1 MSKKA
6 RMNRGL
12 DALFSDNFTPE
23 KETEK
28 AEENAIATVSISLV
42 EPNKNQPR
50 TRFDDEKIAELAQSI
65 KQNGILQPILVTPL
79 DNGGYRIVA
88 GERRWRAARSAG
100 LKEVP
105 VYIRNLDEKQTMQL
119 ALIEN
124 VQRQDLSPIEE
135 ARAYKQ
141 LMDEYKMT
149 QQEVSEAVG
158 KSRSVIAN
166 SLRLLTL
173 SAPVVELV
181 ENGKLTVG
189 HAKMIAGLEDA
200 QSQEDAAEFTIN
212 NELTVRQLEEYISMT
227 SSEYPMYPQK
237 KKKKPSLK
245 QENPFLREFEIN
257 VNDNSSI
264 KAKAKQSGRGATT
277 VNLTIGKDVDVNA
290 VLSKLAELLKNY

>member
-12 DALFSDNFTPE
+12 DALFSDNFAPE

-28 AEENAIATVSISLV
+28 VEESGITTVSISLV

-50 TRFDDEKIAELAQSI
+50 TKFDDEKIAELTQSI

-88 GERRWRAARSAG
+88 GERRWRAARGAG
-100 LKEVP
+100 LKEIP
-105 VYIRNLDEKQTMQL
+105 VYIRKLDDKQVMQL

-135 ARAYKQ
+135 ARAYRQ

-173 SAPVVELV
+173 CEPVVELL
-181 ENGKLTVG
+181 EKGELTVG
-189 HAKMIAGLEDA
+189 HAKMLAGITDA
-200 QSQEDAAEFTIN
+200 QEQKTIAQLAVKN
-212 NELTVRQLEEYISMT
+212 GFNVRQLEVYIAGQSG
-227 SSEYPMYPQK
+227 EKQK
-237 KKKKPSLK
+237 AKKPSLK
-245 QENPFLREFEIN
+245 QENPFLREFEIS
-257 VNDNSSI
+257 VNDNSNI
-264 KAKAKQSGRGATT
+264 KAKAKQSGGGATT
-277 VNLTIGKDVDVNA
+277 VSLTIGKNVDVNA

>member
-12 DALFSDNFTPE
+12 DALFSDNFAPE

-28 AEENAIATVSISLV
+28 AEESGITTVSISLV
-42 EPNKNQPR
+42 EPNKKQPR
-50 TRFDDEKIAELAQSI
+50 TKFDDEKIAELTQSI

-88 GERRWRAARSAG
+88 GERRWRAARGAG
-100 LKEVP
+100 LKEIP
-105 VYIRNLDEKQTMQL
+105 VYIRKLDDKQVMQL

-135 ARAYKQ
+135 ARAYRQ

-173 SAPVVELV
+173 CEPVVELL
-181 ENGKLTVG
+181 EKGELTVG
-189 HAKMIAGLEDA
+189 HAKMLAGIADA
-200 QSQEDAAEFTIN
+200 QEQKTIAQLAVKN
-212 NELTVRQLEEYISMT
+212 GFNVRQLEVYIAGQSG
-227 SSEYPMYPQK
+227 EKQK
-237 KKKKPSLK
+237 AKKPSLK
-245 QENPFLREFEIN
+245 QENPFLREFEIS
-257 VNDNSSI
+257 VNDNSNI
-264 KAKAKQSGRGATT
+264 KAKAKQSGGGATT
-277 VNLTIGKDVDVNA
+277 VSLTIGKNVDVNA

>member
-12 DALFSDNFTPE
+12 DALFSDNFAPE

-28 AEENAIATVSISLV
+28 AEEGGITTVSISLV

-50 TRFDDEKIAELAQSI
+50 TKFDDEKIAELTQSI

-88 GERRWRAARSAG
+88 GERRWRAARGAG
-100 LKEVP
+100 LKEIP
-105 VYIRNLDEKQTMQL
+105 VYIRKLDDKQVMQL

-135 ARAYKQ
+135 ARAYRQ

-173 SAPVVELV
+173 CEPVVELL
-181 ENGKLTVG
+181 EKGELTVG
-189 HAKMIAGLEDA
+189 HAKMLAGITDA
-200 QSQEDAAEFTIN
+200 QEQKTIAQLAVKN
-212 NELTVRQLEEYISMT
+212 GFNVRQLEVYIAGQSG
-227 SSEYPMYPQK
+227 EKQK
-237 KKKKPSLK
+237 AKKPSLK
-245 QENPFLREFEIN
+245 QENPFLREFEIS
-257 VNDNSSI
+257 VNDNSNI
-264 KAKAKQSGRGATT
+264 KAKAKQSGGGATT
-277 VNLTIGKDVDVNA
+277 VSLTIGKNVDVNA

>member
-12 DALFSDNFTPE
+12 DALFSDNFAPE

-28 AEENAIATVSISLV
+28 AEESGVTTVSISLV

-50 TRFDDEKIAELAQSI
+50 TRFDDEKIAELTQSI

-88 GERRWRAARSAG
+88 GERRWRAARGAG
-100 LKEVP
+100 LKEIP
-105 VYIRNLDEKQTMQL
+105 VYIRKLDDKQVMQL

-135 ARAYKQ
+135 ARAYRQ

-173 SAPVVELV
+173 CEPVVELL
-181 ENGKLTVG
+181 EKGELTVG
-189 HAKMIAGLEDA
+189 HAKMLAGITDA
-200 QSQEDAAEFTIN
+200 QEQKNTAEIAVKNGFN
-212 NELTVRQLEEYISMT
+212 VRQLEVYIAGQSA
-227 SSEYPMYPQK
+227 EKQK
-237 KKKKPSLK
+237 TKKPSLK

-257 VNDNSSI
+257 VNDNSNI
-264 KAKAKQSGRGATT
+264 RAKAKQSGRGATT
-277 VNLTIGKDVDVNA
+277 VSLTIGKDVDVNA
-290 VLSKLAELLKNY
+290 VLSNLAELLKNY

>member
-28 AEENAIATVSISLV
+28 ADESGITTVSISLV
-42 EPNKNQPR
+42 EPNKNPPR
-50 TRFDDEKIAELAQSI
+50 TKFDDEKIAELTQSI

-88 GERRWRAARSAG
+88 GERRWRAARGAG
-100 LKEVP
+100 LKEIP
-105 VYIRNLDEKQTMQL
+105 VYIRKLDDKQVMQL

-135 ARAYKQ
+135 ARAYRQ

-173 SAPVVELV
+173 CEPVVELL
-181 ENGKLTVG
+181 EKGELTVG
-189 HAKMIAGLEDA
+189 HAKMLAGITDA
-200 QSQEDAAEFTIN
+200 QEQKTIAQLAVKN
-212 NELTVRQLEEYISMT
+212 GFNVRQLEGYIAGQSG
-227 SSEYPMYPQK
+227 EKQK
-237 KKKKPSLK
+237 TKKPSLK
-245 QENPFLREFEIN
+245 QENPFLREFEIS
-257 VNDNSSI
+257 VNDNSNI
-264 KAKAKQSGRGATT
+264 KAKAKQSGGGATT
-277 VNLTIGKDVDVNA
+277 VSLTIGKNVDVNA

>member
-12 DALFSDNFTPE
+12 DALFSDNFAPE

-28 AEENAIATVSISLV
+28 VEESGITTVSISLV

-50 TRFDDEKIAELAQSI
+50 TRFDDEKIAELTQSI

-88 GERRWRAARSAG
+88 GERRWRAARGAG
-100 LKEVP
+100 LKEIP
-105 VYIRNLDEKQTMQL
+105 VYIRKLDDKQVMQL

-135 ARAYKQ
+135 ARAYRQ

-173 SAPVVELV
+173 CEPVVELL
-181 ENGKLTVG
+181 EKGELTVG
-189 HAKMIAGLEDA
+189 HAKMLAGITDA
-200 QSQEDAAEFTIN
+200 QEQKTIAQLAVKN
-212 NELTVRQLEEYISMT
+212 GFNVRQLEVYIAGQSG
-227 SSEYPMYPQK
+227 EKQK
-237 KKKKPSLK
+237 AKKPSLK
-245 QENPFLREFEIN
+245 QENPFLREFEIS
-257 VNDNSSI
+257 VNDNSNI
-264 KAKAKQSGRGATT
+264 KAKAKQSGGGATT
-277 VNLTIGKDVDVNA
+277 VSLTIGKNVDVNA

>member
-12 DALFSDNFTPE
+12 DALFSDNFAPE

-28 AEENAIATVSISLV
+28 AEESGITTVSISLV

-50 TRFDDEKIAELAQSI
+50 TKFDDEKIAELTQSI

-88 GERRWRAARSAG
+88 GERRWRAARGAG
-100 LKEVP
+100 LKEIP
-105 VYIRNLDEKQTMQL
+105 VYIRKLDDKQVMQL

-135 ARAYKQ
+135 ARAYRQ

-173 SAPVVELV
+173 CEPVVELL
-181 ENGKLTVG
+181 EKGELTVG
-189 HAKMIAGLEDA
+189 HAKMLAGITDA
-200 QSQEDAAEFTIN
+200 QEQKTIAQLAVKN
-212 NELTVRQLEEYISMT
+212 GFNVRQLEVYIAGQAG
-227 SSEYPMYPQK
+227 EKQK
-237 KKKKPSLK
+237 AKKPSLK
-245 QENPFLREFEIN
+245 QENPFLREFEIS
-257 VNDNSSI
+257 VNDNSNI
-264 KAKAKQSGRGATT
+264 KAKAKQSGGGATT
-277 VNLTIGKDVDVNA
+277 VSLTIGKNVDVNA

>member
-12 DALFSDNFTPE
+12 DALFSDNFAPE

-28 AEENAIATVSISLV
+28 AEESGITTVSISLV

-50 TRFDDEKIAELAQSI
+50 TKFDDEKIAELTQSI

-88 GERRWRAARSAG
+88 GERRWRAARGAG
-100 LKEVP
+100 LKEIP
-105 VYIRNLDEKQTMQL
+105 VYIRKLDDKQVMQL

-135 ARAYKQ
+135 ARAYRQ

-173 SAPVVELV
+173 CEPVVELL
-181 ENGKLTVG
+181 EKGELTVG
-189 HAKMIAGLEDA
+189 HAKMLAGITDA
-200 QSQEDAAEFTIN
+200 QEQKTIAQLAVKN
-212 NELTVRQLEEYISMT
+212 GFNVRQLEVYIAGQSG
-227 SSEYPMYPQK
+227 EKQK
-237 KKKKPSLK
+237 AKKPSLK
-245 QENPFLREFEIN
+245 QENPFLREFEIS
-257 VNDNSSI
+257 VNDNSNI
-264 KAKAKQSGRGATT
+264 RAKAKQSGGGATT
-277 VNLTIGKDVDVNA
+277 VSLTIGKNVDVNA

>member
-12 DALFSDNFTPE
+12 DALFSDNFAPE

-28 AEENAIATVSISLV
+28 AEESGITTVSISLV

-50 TRFDDEKIAELAQSI
+50 TKFDDEKIAELTQSI

-88 GERRWRAARSAG
+88 GERRWRAARGAG
-100 LKEVP
+100 LKEIP
-105 VYIRNLDEKQTMQL
+105 VYIRKLDDKQVMQL

-135 ARAYKQ
+135 ARAYRQ

-173 SAPVVELV
+173 CEPVVELL
-181 ENGKLTVG
+181 EKGELTVG
-189 HAKMIAGLEDA
+189 HAKMLAGITDA
-200 QSQEDAAEFTIN
+200 QEQKTIAQLAVKN
-212 NELTVRQLEEYISMT
+212 GFNVRQLEVYIAGQSG
-227 SSEYPMYPQK
+227 EKQK
-237 KKKKPSLK
+237 AKKPSLK
-245 QENPFLREFEIN
+245 QENPFLREFEIS
-257 VNDNSSI
+257 VNDNSNI
-264 KAKAKQSGRGATT
+264 KAKAKQSGGGATT
-277 VNLTIGKDVDVNA
+277 VSLTIGKNVDVNA

>member
-12 DALFSDNFTPE
+12 DALFSDNFAPE

-28 AEENAIATVSISLV
+28 AEEGGITTVSISLV

-50 TRFDDEKIAELAQSI
+50 TKFDDEKIAELTQSI

-88 GERRWRAARSAG
+88 GERRWRAARGAG
-100 LKEVP
+100 LKEIP
-105 VYIRNLDEKQTMQL
+105 VYIRKLDDKQVMQL

-135 ARAYKQ
+135 ARAYRQ

-173 SAPVVELV
+173 GEPVVDLLEKG
-181 ENGKLTVG
+181 ELTVG
-189 HAKMIAGLEDA
+189 HAKMLAGITDA
-200 QSQEDAAEFTIN
+200 QEQKTIAQLAVKN
-212 NELTVRQLEEYISMT
+212 GFNVRQLEVYIAGQT
-227 SSEYPMYPQK
+227 GEKQK
-237 KKKKPSLK
+237 AKKPSLK
-245 QENPFLREFEIN
+245 QENPFLREFEIS
-257 VNDNSSI
+257 VNDNSNI
-264 KAKAKQSGRGATT
+264 KAKAKQSGGGATT
-277 VNLTIGKDVDVNA
+277 VSLTIGKNVDVNA

>member
-1 MSKKA
+1 MSKKT

-12 DALFSDNFTPE
+12 DALFSDNFAPE

-28 AEENAIATVSISLV
+28 AEKSGITTVSISLV

-50 TRFDDEKIAELAQSI
+50 TKFDDEKIAELTQSI

-88 GERRWRAARSAG
+88 GERRWRAARGAG
-100 LKEVP
+100 LKEIP
-105 VYIRNLDEKQTMQL
+105 VYIRKLDDKQVMQL

-135 ARAYKQ
+135 ARAYRQ

-173 SAPVVELV
+173 CEPVVELL
-181 ENGKLTVG
+181 EKGELTVG
-189 HAKMIAGLEDA
+189 HAKMLAGITDA
-200 QSQEDAAEFTIN
+200 QEQKTIAQLAVKN
-212 NELTVRQLEEYISMT
+212 GFNVRQLEVYIAGQSG
-227 SSEYPMYPQK
+227 EKQK
-237 KKKKPSLK
+237 TKKPSLK
-245 QENPFLREFEIN
+245 QENPFLREFEIS
-257 VNDNSSI
+257 VNDNSNI
-264 KAKAKQSGRGATT
+264 KAKAKQSGGGATT
-277 VNLTIGKDVDVNA
+277 VSLTIGKNVDVNA

>member
-1 MSKKA
+1 
-6 RMNRGL
+6 MNRGL
-12 DALFSDNFTPE
+12 DALFSDNFAPE

-28 AEENAIATVSISLV
+28 AEESGITTVSISLV

-50 TRFDDEKIAELAQSI
+50 TKFDDEKIAELTQSI

-88 GERRWRAARSAG
+88 GERRWRAARGAG
-100 LKEVP
+100 LKEIP
-105 VYIRNLDEKQTMQL
+105 VYIRKLDDKQVMQL

-135 ARAYKQ
+135 ARAYRQ

-173 SAPVVELV
+173 CEPVVELL
-181 ENGKLTVG
+181 EKGELTVG
-189 HAKMIAGLEDA
+189 HAKMLAGITDA
-200 QSQEDAAEFTIN
+200 QEQKTIAQLAVKN
-212 NELTVRQLEEYISMT
+212 GFNVRQLEVYIAGQSG
-227 SSEYPMYPQK
+227 EKQK
-237 KKKKPSLK
+237 AKKPSLK
-245 QENPFLREFEIN
+245 QENPFLREFEIS
-257 VNDNSSI
+257 VNDNSNI
-264 KAKAKQSGRGATT
+264 KAKAKQSGGGATT
-277 VNLTIGKDVDVNA
+277 VSLTIGKNVDVNA

>member
-1 MSKKA
+1 MSKKT

-12 DALFSDNFTPE
+12 DALFSDNFAPE

-28 AEENAIATVSISLV
+28 AEKSGITTVSISLV

-50 TRFDDEKIAELAQSI
+50 TKFDEEKIAELTQSI

-88 GERRWRAARSAG
+88 GERRWRAARGAG
-100 LKEVP
+100 LKEIP
-105 VYIRNLDEKQTMQL
+105 VYIRKLDDKQVMQL

-135 ARAYKQ
+135 ARAYRQ

-173 SAPVVELV
+173 CGPVVELL
-181 ENGKLTVG
+181 EKGELTVG
-189 HAKMIAGLEDA
+189 HAKMLAGITDA
-200 QSQEDAAEFTIN
+200 QEQKTIAQLAVKN
-212 NELTVRQLEEYISMT
+212 GFNVRQLEVYIAGQSG
-227 SSEYPMYPQK
+227 EKQK
-237 KKKKPSLK
+237 AKKPSLK
-245 QENPFLREFEIN
+245 QENPFLREFEIS
-257 VNDNSSI
+257 VNDNSNI
-264 KAKAKQSGRGATT
+264 RAKAKQSGGGATT
-277 VNLTIGKDVDVNA
+277 VSLTIGKNVDVNA

>member
-12 DALFSDNFTPE
+12 DALFSDNFAPE

-28 AEENAIATVSISLV
+28 AEESGITTVSISLV

-50 TRFDDEKIAELAQSI
+50 TKFDDEKIAELTQSI

-79 DNGGYRIVA
+79 NNGGYRIVA
-88 GERRWRAARSAG
+88 GERRWRAARGAG
-100 LKEVP
+100 LKEIP
-105 VYIRNLDEKQTMQL
+105 VYIRKLDDKQVMQL

-135 ARAYKQ
+135 ARAYRQ

-173 SAPVVELV
+173 CEPVVELL
-181 ENGKLTVG
+181 EKGELTVG
-189 HAKMIAGLEDA
+189 HAKMLAGITDA
-200 QSQEDAAEFTIN
+200 QEQKTIAQLAVKN
-212 NELTVRQLEEYISMT
+212 GFNVRQLEVYIAGQSG
-227 SSEYPMYPQK
+227 EKQK
-237 KKKKPSLK
+237 AKKPSLK
-245 QENPFLREFEIN
+245 QENPFLREFEIS
-257 VNDNSSI
+257 VNDNSNI
-264 KAKAKQSGRGATT
+264 KAKAKQSGGGATT
-277 VNLTIGKDVDVNA
+277 VSLTIGKNVDVNA

>member
-28 AEENAIATVSISLV
+28 AEESGITTVSISLV

-50 TRFDDEKIAELAQSI
+50 TKFDDEKIAELTQSI

-88 GERRWRAARSAG
+88 GERRWRAARGAG
-100 LKEVP
+100 LKEIP
-105 VYIRNLDEKQTMQL
+105 VYIRKLDDKQVMQL

-135 ARAYKQ
+135 ARAYRQ

-173 SAPVVELV
+173 CGPVVELL
-181 ENGKLTVG
+181 EKGELTVG
-189 HAKMIAGLEDA
+189 HAKMLAGITDA
-200 QSQEDAAEFTIN
+200 QEQKTIAQLAVKN
-212 NELTVRQLEEYISMT
+212 GFNVRQLEVYIAGQSG
-227 SSEYPMYPQK
+227 EKQK
-237 KKKKPSLK
+237 AKKPSLK
-245 QENPFLREFEIN
+245 QENPFLREFEIS
-257 VNDNSSI
+257 VNDNSNI
-264 KAKAKQSGRGATT
+264 KAKAKQSGGGATT
-277 VNLTIGKDVDVNA
+277 VSLTIGKNVDVNA

>member
-12 DALFSDNFTPE
+12 DALFSDNFAPE

-28 AEENAIATVSISLV
+28 AEKSGITTVSISLV

-50 TRFDDEKIAELAQSI
+50 TKFDDEKIAELTQSI

-88 GERRWRAARSAG
+88 GERRWRAARGAG
-100 LKEVP
+100 LKEIP
-105 VYIRNLDEKQTMQL
+105 VYIRKLDDKQVMQL

-135 ARAYKQ
+135 ARAYRQ

-173 SAPVVELV
+173 CEPVVELL
-181 ENGKLTVG
+181 EKGELTVG
-189 HAKMIAGLEDA
+189 HAKMLAGITDA
-200 QSQEDAAEFTIN
+200 QEQKTVAQLAVKNGFN
-212 NELTVRQLEEYISMT
+212 VRQLEVYIAGQSG
-227 SSEYPMYPQK
+227 EKQK
-237 KKKKPSLK
+237 AKKPSLK
-245 QENPFLREFEIN
+245 QENPFLREFEIS
-257 VNDNSSI
+257 VNDNSNI
-264 KAKAKQSGRGATT
+264 KAKAKQSGGGATT
-277 VNLTIGKDVDVNA
+277 VSLTIGKNVDVNA

>member
-12 DALFSDNFTPE
+12 DALFSDNFVPE
-23 KETEK
+23 KETEN
-28 AEENAIATVSISLV
+28 AEESGITTVSISLV

-50 TRFDDEKIAELAQSI
+50 TKFDDEKIAELTQSI

-88 GERRWRAARSAG
+88 GERRWRAARGAG

-105 VYIRNLDEKQTMQL
+105 VYIRKLDDKQVMQL

-135 ARAYKQ
+135 ARAYRQ

-173 SAPVVELV
+173 CEPVVELL
-181 ENGKLTVG
+181 EKGELTVG
-189 HAKMIAGLEDA
+189 HAKMLAGITDA
-200 QSQEDAAEFTIN
+200 QEQKTIAQLAVKN
-212 NELTVRQLEEYISMT
+212 GFNVRQLEVYIAGQSG
-227 SSEYPMYPQK
+227 EKQK
-237 KKKKPSLK
+237 AKKPSLK
-245 QENPFLREFEIN
+245 QENPFLREFEIS
-257 VNDNSSI
+257 VNDNSNI
-264 KAKAKQSGRGATT
+264 KAKAKQSGGGATT
-277 VNLTIGKDVDVNA
+277 VSLTIGKNVDVNA

>member
-12 DALFSDNFTPE
+12 DALFSDNFAPE

-28 AEENAIATVSISLV
+28 AEESGVTTVSISLV

-50 TRFDDEKIAELAQSI
+50 TKFDDEKIAELTQSI

-88 GERRWRAARSAG
+88 GERRWRAARGAG
-100 LKEVP
+100 LKEIP
-105 VYIRNLDEKQTMQL
+105 VYIRKLDDKQVMQL

-135 ARAYKQ
+135 ARAYRQ

-173 SAPVVELV
+173 CEPVVELL
-181 ENGKLTVG
+181 EKGELTVG
-189 HAKMIAGLEDA
+189 HAKMLAGITDA
-200 QSQEDAAEFTIN
+200 QEQQTIAQLAVKN
-212 NELTVRQLEEYISMT
+212 GFNVRQLEVYIAGQSG
-227 SSEYPMYPQK
+227 EKQK
-237 KKKKPSLK
+237 AKKPSLK
-245 QENPFLREFEIN
+245 QENPFLREFEIS
-257 VNDNSSI
+257 VNDNSNI
-264 KAKAKQSGRGATT
+264 KAKAKQSGGGATT
-277 VNLTIGKDVDVNA
+277 VSLTIGKNVDVNA

>member
-1 MSKKA
+1 MSKKT

-12 DALFSDNFTPE
+12 DALFSDNFAPE

-28 AEENAIATVSISLV
+28 AEKSGITTVSISLV

-50 TRFDDEKIAELAQSI
+50 TKFDEEKIAELTQSI

-88 GERRWRAARSAG
+88 GERRWRAARGAG
-100 LKEVP
+100 LKEIP
-105 VYIRNLDEKQTMQL
+105 VYIRKLDDKQVMQL

-135 ARAYKQ
+135 ARAYRQ

-173 SAPVVELV
+173 CEPVVELL
-181 ENGKLTVG
+181 EKGELTVG
-189 HAKMIAGLEDA
+189 HAKMLAGITDA
-200 QSQEDAAEFTIN
+200 QEQKTIAQLAVKN
-212 NELTVRQLEEYISMT
+212 GFNVRQLEVYIAGQSG
-227 SSEYPMYPQK
+227 EKQK
-237 KKKKPSLK
+237 AKKPSLK
-245 QENPFLREFEIN
+245 QENPFLREFEIS
-257 VNDNSSI
+257 VNDNSNI
-264 KAKAKQSGRGATT
+264 RAKAKQSGGGATT
-277 VNLTIGKDVDVNA
+277 VSLTIGKNVDVNA

>member
-1 MSKKA
+1 
-6 RMNRGL
+6 MNRGL
-12 DALFSDNFTPE
+12 DALFSDNFAPE

-28 AEENAIATVSISLV
+28 AEESGITTVSISLV

-50 TRFDDEKIAELAQSI
+50 TKFDDEKIAELTQSI

-88 GERRWRAARSAG
+88 GERRWRAARGAG
-100 LKEVP
+100 LKEIP
-105 VYIRNLDEKQTMQL
+105 VYIRKLDDKQVMQL

-135 ARAYKQ
+135 ARAYRQ

-173 SAPVVELV
+173 CDTAAKLLDE
-181 ENGKLTVG
+181 GRLTVG
-189 HAKMIAGLEDA
+189 HAKMLAGISDPAKQAECA
-200 QSQEDAAEFTIN
+200 KCAADKG
-212 NELTVRQLEEYISMT
+212 LSVRQLEQYIAALS
-227 SSEYPMYPQK
+227 
-237 KKKKPSLK
+237 KPVRKASRAAVK
-245 QENPFLREFEIN
+245 QENPFLREFEIS
-257 VNDNSSI
+257 VNDNSNI
-264 KAKAKQSGRGATT
+264 KAKAKQSNGATT
-277 VNLTIGKDVDVNA
+277 VSLTIGKDVDANA
-290 VLSKLAELLKNY
+290 VLSRLAELLKNY

>member
-1 MSKKA
+1 
-6 RMNRGL
+6 MNRGL
-12 DALFSDNFTPE
+12 DALFSDNFAPE

-28 AEENAIATVSISLV
+28 AEESGITTVSISLV
-42 EPNKNQPR
+42 APNKNQPR
-50 TRFDDEKIAELAQSI
+50 TKFDDEKIAELTQSI

-88 GERRWRAARSAG
+88 GERRWRAARGAG
-100 LKEVP
+100 LKEIP
-105 VYIRNLDEKQTMQL
+105 VYIRKLDDKQVMQL

-135 ARAYKQ
+135 ARAYRQ

-173 SAPVVELV
+173 CEPVVELL
-181 ENGKLTVG
+181 EKGELTVG
-189 HAKMIAGLEDA
+189 HAKMLAGITDA
-200 QSQEDAAEFTIN
+200 QEQKTIAQLAVKN
-212 NELTVRQLEEYISMT
+212 GFNVRQLEVYIAGQSG
-227 SSEYPMYPQK
+227 EKQK
-237 KKKKPSLK
+237 AKKPSLK
-245 QENPFLREFEIN
+245 QENPFLREFEIS
-257 VNDNSSI
+257 VNDNSNI
-264 KAKAKQSGRGATT
+264 KAKAKQSGGGATT
-277 VNLTIGKDVDVNA
+277 VSLTIGKNVDVNA

>member
-12 DALFSDNFTPE
+12 DALFSDNFAPE

-28 AEENAIATVSISLV
+28 AEKSGITTVSISLV

-50 TRFDDEKIAELAQSI
+50 TKFDDEKIAELTQSI

-88 GERRWRAARSAG
+88 GERRWRAARGAG
-100 LKEVP
+100 LKEIP
-105 VYIRNLDEKQTMQL
+105 VYIRKLDDKQVMQL

-135 ARAYKQ
+135 ARAYRQ

-173 SAPVVELV
+173 CEPVVELL
-181 ENGKLTVG
+181 EKGELTVG
-189 HAKMIAGLEDA
+189 HAKMLAGITDA
-200 QSQEDAAEFTIN
+200 QEQKTIAQLAVKN
-212 NELTVRQLEEYISMT
+212 GFNVRQLEVYIAGQSG
-227 SSEYPMYPQK
+227 EKQK
-237 KKKKPSLK
+237 AKKPSLK
-245 QENPFLREFEIN
+245 QENPFLREFEIS
-257 VNDNSSI
+257 VNDNSNI
-264 KAKAKQSGRGATT
+264 KAKAKQSGGGATT
-277 VNLTIGKDVDVNA
+277 VSLTIGKNVDVNA

>member
-12 DALFSDNFTPE
+12 DALFSDNFAPE

-28 AEENAIATVSISLV
+28 AEESGITTVSISLV

-50 TRFDDEKIAELAQSI
+50 TKFDDEKIAELTQSI

-88 GERRWRAARSAG
+88 GERRWRAARGAG

-105 VYIRNLDEKQTMQL
+105 VYIRKLDDKQVMQL

-135 ARAYKQ
+135 ARAYRQ

-173 SAPVVELV
+173 CEPVVELL
-181 ENGKLTVG
+181 EKGELTVG
-189 HAKMIAGLEDA
+189 HAKMLAGITDA
-200 QSQEDAAEFTIN
+200 QEQKTIAQLAVKN
-212 NELTVRQLEEYISMT
+212 GFNVRQLEVYIAGQSG
-227 SSEYPMYPQK
+227 EKQK
-237 KKKKPSLK
+237 AKKPSLK
-245 QENPFLREFEIN
+245 QENPFLREFEIS
-257 VNDNSSI
+257 VNDNSNI
-264 KAKAKQSGRGATT
+264 KAKAKQSGGGATT
-277 VNLTIGKDVDVNA
+277 VSLTIGKNVDVNA

>member
-12 DALFSDNFTPE
+12 DALFSDNFAPE

-28 AEENAIATVSISLV
+28 AEESGITTVSISLV

-50 TRFDDEKIAELAQSI
+50 TKFDDEKIAELTQSI

-88 GERRWRAARSAG
+88 GERRWRAARGAG
-100 LKEVP
+100 LKEIP
-105 VYIRNLDEKQTMQL
+105 VYIRKLDDKQVMQL

-135 ARAYKQ
+135 ARAYRQ

-166 SLRLLTL
+166 SLRLLML
-173 SAPVVELV
+173 CEPVVELL
-181 ENGKLTVG
+181 EKGELTVG
-189 HAKMIAGLEDA
+189 HAKMLAGITDA
-200 QSQEDAAEFTIN
+200 QEQKTIAQLAVKN
-212 NELTVRQLEEYISMT
+212 GFNVRQLEVYIAGQSG
-227 SSEYPMYPQK
+227 EKQK
-237 KKKKPSLK
+237 AKKPSLK
-245 QENPFLREFEIN
+245 QENPFLREFEIS
-257 VNDNSSI
+257 VNDNSNI
-264 KAKAKQSGRGATT
+264 KAKAKQSGGGATT
-277 VNLTIGKDVDVNA
+277 VSLTIGKNVDVNA

>member
-12 DALFSDNFTPE
+12 DALFSDNFAPE

-28 AEENAIATVSISLV
+28 AEETGITTVSISLV

-50 TRFDDEKIAELAQSI
+50 TKFDDEKIAELTQSI

-88 GERRWRAARSAG
+88 GERRWRAARGAG
-100 LKEVP
+100 LKEIP
-105 VYIRNLDEKQTMQL
+105 VYIRKLDDKQVMQL

-135 ARAYKQ
+135 ARAYRQ

-173 SAPVVELV
+173 CEPVVELL
-181 ENGKLTVG
+181 EKGELTVG
-189 HAKMIAGLEDA
+189 HAKMLAGITDA
-200 QSQEDAAEFTIN
+200 QEQKTIAQLAVKN
-212 NELTVRQLEEYISMT
+212 GFNVRQLEVYIAGQSG
-227 SSEYPMYPQK
+227 EKQK
-237 KKKKPSLK
+237 AKKPSLK
-245 QENPFLREFEIN
+245 QENPFLREFEIS
-257 VNDNSSI
+257 VNDNSNI
-264 KAKAKQSGRGATT
+264 KAKAKQSGGGATT
-277 VNLTIGKDVDVNA
+277 VSLTIGKNVDVNA

>member
-12 DALFSDNFTPE
+12 DALFSDNFAPE

-28 AEENAIATVSISLV
+28 AEETGITTVSISLV

-50 TRFDDEKIAELAQSI
+50 TKFDDEKIAELTQSI

-88 GERRWRAARSAG
+88 GERRWRAARGAG
-100 LKEVP
+100 LKEIP
-105 VYIRNLDEKQTMQL
+105 VYIRKLDDKQVMQL

-135 ARAYKQ
+135 ARAYRQ

-181 ENGKLTVG
+181 ENGRLTVG

-227 SSEYPMYPQK
+227 SSEYPMYPPK

>member
-1 MSKKA
+1 MSKKT

-12 DALFSDNFTPE
+12 DALFSDNFAPE

-28 AEENAIATVSISLV
+28 TEESGITTVSISLV

-50 TRFDDEKIAELAQSI
+50 TKFDDEKIAELTQSI

-88 GERRWRAARSAG
+88 GERRWRAARGAG
-100 LKEVP
+100 LKEIP
-105 VYIRNLDEKQTMQL
+105 VYIRKLDDKQVMQL

-135 ARAYKQ
+135 ARAYRQ

-173 SAPVVELV
+173 CEPVVELL
-181 ENGKLTVG
+181 EKGELTVG
-189 HAKMIAGLEDA
+189 HAKMLAGITDA
-200 QSQEDAAEFTIN
+200 QEQKTIAQLAVKN
-212 NELTVRQLEEYISMT
+212 GFNVRQLEVYIAGQSG
-227 SSEYPMYPQK
+227 EKQK
-237 KKKKPSLK
+237 AKKPSLK
-245 QENPFLREFEIN
+245 QENPFLREFEIS
-257 VNDNSSI
+257 VNDNSNI
-264 KAKAKQSGRGATT
+264 KAKAKQSGGGATT
-277 VNLTIGKDVDVNA
+277 VSLTIGKNVDVNA

>member
-12 DALFSDNFTPE
+12 DALFSDNFAPE

-28 AEENAIATVSISLV
+28 AEESGITTVSISLV

-50 TRFDDEKIAELAQSI
+50 TKFDDEKIAELTQSI

-88 GERRWRAARSAG
+88 GERRWRAARGAG
-100 LKEVP
+100 LKEIP
-105 VYIRNLDEKQTMQL
+105 VYIRKLDDKQVMQL

-135 ARAYKQ
+135 ARAYRQ

-173 SAPVVELV
+173 CEPVVELL
-181 ENGKLTVG
+181 EKGELTVG
-189 HAKMIAGLEDA
+189 HAKMLAGITDA
-200 QSQEDAAEFTIN
+200 QEQKTIAQLAVKN
-212 NELTVRQLEEYISMT
+212 GFNVRQLEVYIAGQSG
-227 SSEYPMYPQK
+227 EKQK
-237 KKKKPSLK
+237 AKKPSLK
-245 QENPFLREFEIN
+245 QENPFLREFEIS
-257 VNDNSSI
+257 VNDNSNI
-264 KAKAKQSGRGATT
+264 KAKAKQAGGGATT
-277 VNLTIGKDVDVNA
+277 VSLTIGKNVDVNA

>member
-1 MSKKA
+1 
-6 RMNRGL
+6 MNRGL
-12 DALFSDNFTPE
+12 DALFSDNFAPE

-28 AEENAIATVSISLV
+28 AEEGGITTVSISLV

-50 TRFDDEKIAELAQSI
+50 TKFDDEKIAELTQSI

-88 GERRWRAARSAG
+88 GERRWRAARGAG
-100 LKEVP
+100 LKEIP
-105 VYIRNLDEKQTMQL
+105 VYIRKLDDKQVMQL

-135 ARAYKQ
+135 ARAYRQ

-173 SAPVVELV
+173 CEPVVELL
-181 ENGKLTVG
+181 EKGELTVG
-189 HAKMIAGLEDA
+189 HAKMLAGITDA
-200 QSQEDAAEFTIN
+200 QEQKTIAQLAVKN
-212 NELTVRQLEEYISMT
+212 GFNVRQLEVYIAGQSG
-227 SSEYPMYPQK
+227 EKQK
-237 KKKKPSLK
+237 AKKPSLK
-245 QENPFLREFEIN
+245 QENPFLREFEIS
-257 VNDNSSI
+257 VNDNSNI
-264 KAKAKQSGRGATT
+264 KAKAKQSGGGATT
-277 VNLTIGKDVDVNA
+277 VSLTIGKNVDVNA

>member
-12 DALFSDNFTPE
+12 DALFSDNFAPE

-28 AEENAIATVSISLV
+28 AEESGITTVSISLV

-50 TRFDDEKIAELAQSI
+50 TKFDDEKIAELTQSI

-88 GERRWRAARSAG
+88 GERRWRAARGAG
-100 LKEVP
+100 LKEIP
-105 VYIRNLDEKQTMQL
+105 VYIRKLDDKQVMQL

-135 ARAYKQ
+135 ARAYRQ

-149 QQEVSEAVG
+149 QQELSEAVG

-173 SAPVVELV
+173 CEPVVELL
-181 ENGKLTVG
+181 EKGELTVG
-189 HAKMIAGLEDA
+189 HAKMLAGITDA
-200 QSQEDAAEFTIN
+200 QEQKTIAQLAVKN
-212 NELTVRQLEEYISMT
+212 GFNVRQLEVYIAGQSG
-227 SSEYPMYPQK
+227 EKQK
-237 KKKKPSLK
+237 AKKPSLK
-245 QENPFLREFEIN
+245 QENPFLREFEIS
-257 VNDNSSI
+257 VNDNSNI
-264 KAKAKQSGRGATT
+264 KAKAKQSGGGATT
-277 VNLTIGKDVDVNA
+277 VSLTIGKNVDVNA

>member
-12 DALFSDNFTPE
+12 DALFSDNFAPE
-23 KETEK
+23 KETDK
-28 AEENAIATVSISLV
+28 AEESGITTVSISLV

-50 TRFDDEKIAELAQSI
+50 TRFDDEKIAELTQSI

-88 GERRWRAARSAG
+88 GERRWRAARGAG
-100 LKEVP
+100 LKEIP
-105 VYIRNLDEKQTMQL
+105 VYIRKLDDKQVMQL

-135 ARAYKQ
+135 ARAYRQ

-173 SAPVVELV
+173 CEPVVELL
-181 ENGKLTVG
+181 EKGELTVG
-189 HAKMIAGLEDA
+189 HAKMLAGITDA
-200 QSQEDAAEFTIN
+200 QEQKTIAQLAVKN
-212 NELTVRQLEEYISMT
+212 GFNVRQLEVYIAGQSG
-227 SSEYPMYPQK
+227 EKQK
-237 KKKKPSLK
+237 AKKPSLK
-245 QENPFLREFEIN
+245 QENPFLREFEIS
-257 VNDNSSI
+257 VNDNSNI
-264 KAKAKQSGRGATT
+264 KAKAKQSGGGATT
-277 VNLTIGKDVDVNA
+277 VSLTIGKNVDVNA

>member
-12 DALFSDNFTPE
+12 DALFSDNFAPE

-28 AEENAIATVSISLV
+28 AEESGITTVSISLV

-50 TRFDDEKIAELAQSI
+50 TKFDDEKIAELTQSI

-88 GERRWRAARSAG
+88 GERRWRAARGAG
-100 LKEVP
+100 LKEIP
-105 VYIRNLDEKQTMQL
+105 VYIRKLDDKQVMQL

-135 ARAYKQ
+135 ARAYRQ

-173 SAPVVELV
+173 CEPVVELL
-181 ENGKLTVG
+181 EKGELTVG
-189 HAKMIAGLEDA
+189 HAKMLAGITDA
-200 QSQEDAAEFTIN
+200 QEQKAIAQLAVKNGFN
-212 NELTVRQLEEYISMT
+212 VRQLEVYIAGQSG
-227 SSEYPMYPQK
+227 EKQK
-237 KKKKPSLK
+237 AKKPSLK
-245 QENPFLREFEIN
+245 QENPFLREFEIS
-257 VNDNSSI
+257 VNDNSNI
-264 KAKAKQSGRGATT
+264 KAKAKQSGGGATI
-277 VNLTIGKDVDVNA
+277 VSLTIGKNVDVNA

>member
-12 DALFSDNFTPE
+12 DALFSDNFAPE

-28 AEENAIATVSISLV
+28 AEESGITTVSISLV

-50 TRFDDEKIAELAQSI
+50 TKFDDEKIAELTQSI

-88 GERRWRAARSAG
+88 GERRWRAARGAG
-100 LKEVP
+100 LKEIP
-105 VYIRNLDEKQTMQL
+105 VYIRKLDDKQVMQL

-135 ARAYKQ
+135 ARAYRQ

-173 SAPVVELV
+173 CEPVVELL
-181 ENGKLTVG
+181 EKGELTVG
-189 HAKMIAGLEDA
+189 HAKMLAGITDA
-200 QSQEDAAEFTIN
+200 QEQKTIAQLAVKN
-212 NELTVRQLEEYISMT
+212 GFNVRQLEVYIAGQSG
-227 SSEYPMYPQK
+227 EKQK
-237 KKKKPSLK
+237 AKKPSLK
-245 QENPFLREFEIN
+245 QENPFLREFEIS
-257 VNDNSSI
+257 VNDNSNI
-264 KAKAKQSGRGATT
+264 KAKAKQLGGGATT
-277 VNLTIGKDVDVNA
+277 VSLTIGKNVDVNA

>member
-264 KAKAKQSGRGATT
+264 KAKAKQSGRT
-277 VNLTIGKDVDVNA
+277 LT
-290 VLSKLAELLKNY
+290 